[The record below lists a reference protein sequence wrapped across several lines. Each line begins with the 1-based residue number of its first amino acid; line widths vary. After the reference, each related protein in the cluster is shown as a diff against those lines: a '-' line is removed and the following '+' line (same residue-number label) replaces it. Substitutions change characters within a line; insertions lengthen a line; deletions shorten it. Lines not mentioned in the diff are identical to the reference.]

1 MSYFSVFQVN
11 DFEIIKG
18 THLCVSYGNWNSSF
32 EIITL
37 TYQHR
42 DIHPV
47 LYTSCF
53 MLFFSG
59 CYGSLLTD
67 LYELCDTSRGL
78 NPTLLMLELAVL
90 GSWFVVMA
98 IVF

>member
-1 MSYFSVFQVN
+1 
-11 DFEIIKG
+11 
-18 THLCVSYGNWNSSF
+18 
-32 EIITL
+32 
-37 TYQHR
+37 
-42 DIHPV
+42 
-47 LYTSCF
+47 
-53 MLFFSG
+53 MLFFNG

-90 GSWFVVMA
+90 DSWFVVMA